1 MNDRLTAEIT
11 QPHMRAHSIH
21 MDERARMSVTGV
33 SDVESFNE
41 QEVCLS
47 TLAGLLHIDGSGLH
61 ITKLSLDE
69 GHVLL
74 EGDILALEYEPLPTE
89 RRGLFSRVF
98 R

>member
-1 MNDRLTAEIT
+1 MNDRLTADIT

-21 MDERARMSVTGV
+21 IDERARMSVTGV

-47 TLAGLLHIDGSGLH
+47 TLAGLLHVDGSGLH
-61 ITKLSLDE
+61 ITKLNLDE
-69 GHVLL
+69 GQVLL